1 MSLCASLP
9 FLEDLSGIAMSRMM
23 HAHLSLR
30 SPSPQTEFEAHGYRV
45 ERSAST
51 EIRHQAA
58 VCVVSL
64 INTHEH
70 KTASMTSLCASGQLL
85 GSRPSV
91 RLSRHANRQTC
102 RWVKHVYAQL
112 KPLLRGFNESAY
124 MHICR
129 PSRHQRMQT
138 QALFGNKGGA
148 DGVWLLL
155 FEPSSDT

>member
-23 HAHLSLR
+23 HAQLSLR

-58 VCVVSL
+58 VCAVSL
-64 INTHEH
+64 INTHKY

-102 RWVKHVYAQL
+102 RWVKDVYASSSPCCAALMKVACAYLQAVTTSTDADS
-112 KPLLRGFNESAY
+112 SAV
-124 MHICR
+124 R
-129 PSRHQRMQT
+129 Q
-138 QALFGNKGGA
+138 
-148 DGVWLLL
+148 
-155 FEPSSDT
+155 